1 MIPLGDAS
9 RRPYNFPITTSVL
22 ILANAVFFWLELT
35 RGDAF
40 INRWVLVFG
49 ALANRF
55 FRVRRR
61 PQ

>member
-9 RRPYNFPITTSVL
+9 RRPYNFPIATTLL
-22 ILANAVFFWLELT
+22 ILVNAVCFWPELT

-55 FRVRRR
+55 FRIRRR